1 MPTSTRRQAQYHM
14 PPPPAEF
21 SDSDQD
27 VDEEGME
34 PEGEMG
40 EEMVAMD
47 GDEDLE
53 EEDGLGKSFLAAR
66 PGFVLCHVT

>member
-1 MPTSTRRQAQYHM
+1 M
-14 PPPPAEF
+14 PPPSAEF

-27 VDEEGME
+27 VEEEDME
-34 PEGEMG
+34 PEEDME

-53 EEDGLGKSFLAAR
+53 EEGGLGKSFLASR
-66 PGFVLCHVT
+66 PGYILCHVT